1 MEYSKIYVG
10 SNDGIAGG
18 IKNITYFSEPLDLDK
33 INYIGKIMN

>member
-18 IKNITYFSEPLDLDK
+18 IKNILYFSEPLDLDK
-33 INYIGKIMN
+33 INYIGKIMD